1 MAVYVDQLAEW
12 GWIIRGRKTSSC
24 HMFTDEEDLTSLHDV
39 AQRIGMKRS
48 WFQDKKA
55 APHYDLTPSR
65 RAEAIKAGA
74 IEVGRAQSVAIWR
87 ARREL
92 MASKDLG

>member
-24 HMFTDEEDLTSLHDV
+24 HMFTDEEDLTSLHEV

-55 APHYDLTPSR
+55 APHYDLTPAR
-65 RAEAIKAGA
+65 RAEAIKHGA
-74 IEVGRAQSVAIWR
+74 IEVGRAESVSIWR
-87 ARREL
+87 ARRSL
-92 MASKDLG
+92 VASKDHA